1 MPTLKFDVNGMTCG
15 GCSDSVQRALTK
27 IDGVSQ
33 VDVSLQSGIVSMEVD
48 PVRVTSALIKIVIAN
63 LGYEAQI
70 HMSDATEGKKS

>member
-33 VDVSLQSGIVSMEVD
+33 VDVSLQLGIVSLEVD
-48 PVRVTSALIKIVIAN
+48 PVGVTSALIKTVIAN
-63 LGYEAQI
+63 LGYEAEL
-70 HMSDATEGKKS
+70 HTSNATQGENL